1 MSHVKDVNILSVEG
15 NVTEIGAIG
24 VWFKGFK
31 QVKSCA
37 GETIQ
42 NRLEAQLQYAHTSA
56 ELRYYST
63 K

>member
-1 MSHVKDVNILSVEG
+1 MTD
-15 NVTEIGAIG
+15 IGAIG

-37 GETIQ
+37 GEDEQ

-56 ELRYYST
+56 ELRYYIT